1 VSGFRHEALLY
12 AGEQE
17 FLDATVPFIRD
28 AIARGEPILVVVE
41 GGKLELLRA
50 QLGDDADGV
59 IFADMDDV
67 GANPGRII
75 PAWRDFVDEH
85 SAAGRRVRG
94 IGEPIGPDR
103 KPAELA
109 ECHRHEALLNVAF
122 EDVEGF
128 WLLCPYDTEAL
139 APEIVEQARY
149 THPRLATAGAQA
161 DSPAWA
167 GPEQA
172 RFPFTEPLPPPA
184 GEPRELRFEVHTLQL
199 LRRFVARLARQA
211 GLAEPS
217 ISDLVLATNE
227 LATNSVS
234 HGGGHGLLRIWREP
248 DRVIC
253 EVGDAGVID
262 SPLAGRVRP
271 DLEDPGGRGLWLANQ
286 VCDLVQVRSFGDGSV
301 VRLHMRV

>member
-1 VSGFRHEALLY
+1 VGGFRHEALLY

-28 AIARGEPILVVVE
+28 AIAHGEPILVVVE

-50 QLGDDADGV
+50 RLGDDAGGV
-59 IFADMDDV
+59 HFADMDEV

-85 SAAGRRVRG
+85 SAPGRSLRG

-103 KPAELA
+103 KQPELA

-122 EDVEGF
+122 EEADDF
-128 WLLCPYDTEAL
+128 WLMCPYDTEAL
-139 APEIVEQARY
+139 APDIVEQARY
-149 THPRLATAGAQA
+149 THPRLATAGAEA
-161 DSPAWA
+161 ESPAWA

-172 RFPFTEPLPPPA
+172 RSPFTEPLRPPA
-184 GEPRELRFEVHTLQL
+184 GEPRERRFQIHTLSQL
-199 LRRFVARLARQA
+199 RHFVGRLAAQA
-211 GLAEPS
+211 GLTEPT

-227 LATNSVS
+227 LATNSVC
-234 HGGGHGLLRIWREP
+234 HGGGYGVLRIWREP

-271 DLEDPGGRGLWLANQ
+271 DIGDARGRGLWLANQ
-286 VCDLVQVRSFGDGSV
+286 VCDLVQVRSSGVGSV
-301 VRLHMRV
+301 VRLHIRT